1 MAAGKAPK
9 PKGGAKAPKP
19 IKASATKK
27 GRPKTAQFSTLTWD
41 KHAGSTP
48 WSSGQSMG
56 IHPGSPAAI
65 SKYRHSKKFVARS
78 KKVIRP
84 RINKVRTAFTAP
96 KAPK

>member
-9 PKGGAKAPKP
+9 PKGGAKAPKS
-19 IKASATKK
+19 IKATAKK
-27 GRPKTAQFSTLTWD
+27 GKPKTAQFSTITWE
-41 KHAGSTP
+41 KHAGTTP
-48 WSSGQSMG
+48 WASGQSMG
-56 IHPGSPAAI
+56 IHPGSEAAI